1 MSKRQKQN
9 LLRII
14 ASAAVLILAVII
26 PANEWIKIALFMSAY
41 IIAGI
46 DVLYMAVR
54 NILRGRVFDENFLM
68 ALATVGAIAI
78 GEYPEAV
85 FVMVFYQTGELFQ
98 SVAVGKSRRSI
109 SALTD
114 IAPQEATVLRGGEYV
129 SVLPEEVEAGDRLLI
144 KPGEKI
150 SVDGVV
156 LKGESDIDTSN
167 MTGESVP
174 RFVKAGDSVI
184 SGCVNMS
191 APIEIEAQ
199 KEYSDSTV
207 AKILELVEHS
217 AMNKGKYENF
227 ITRFA
232 RVYTPVVVLLA
243 LLVAFVP
250 PVFTGNFNMWVMRA
264 LSFLV
269 VSCPCALVISV
280 PLSFFGGIGAAS
292 RRGVLI
298 KGSNYLE
305 VLSKCSVVATDKTGT
320 LTEGKLF
327 VEEIDGENQKELLA
341 LCASLEKYSNHPVA
355 KAIANCQDTVY
366 SAENVAEIPGKGIRG
381 EVNGK
386 TVLAGSRSLLAEN
399 GVDVPEADGG
409 IFVSADGVYSG
420 RIVVSDKV
428 KKSAPDAVKKLKD
441 MGVKKTVM
449 LTGDSK
455 KGAEFVFRKT
465 GIDEMYH
472 SLLPDEKVKM
482 LEKLICENQSGTTIY
497 LGDGINDAP
506 VLKRADAGIAM
517 GELGSDAA
525 IESSDIVF
533 MNDDLNLLP
542 ESIKI
547 ARKTISIVKQN
558 IVFSIGVK
566 VLVLILTAMGYS
578 NMWQAVFAD
587 VGVMVIAVLNTMRT
601 LKM

>member
-9 LLRII
+9 LIRII
-14 ASAAVLILAVII
+14 VSALLFGLAVLISVD
-26 PANEWIKIALFMSAY
+26 WVKILLYAIAY
-41 IIAGI
+41 LVSGY
-46 DVLYMAVR
+46 DVLWGAVR
-54 NILRGRVFDENFLM
+54 NIFQGKVFDEDFLM

-85 FVMVFYQTGELFQ
+85 FVMVFFQTGELFE
-98 SVAVGKSRRSI
+98 SIAVGKSRKSI
-109 SALTD
+109 SSLMD
-114 IAPQEATVLRGGEYV
+114 IAPETANVLRDGEFCEV
-129 SVLPEEVEAGDRLLI
+129 FPEEVNVGDIVLV

-150 SVDGVV
+150 PVDGSII
-156 LKGESDIDTSN
+156 KGESDIDTAN

-174 RFVKAGDSVI
+174 RFVKMGDGVI
-184 SGCVNMS
+184 SGCVNLS
-191 APIEIEAQ
+191 GPIEIKAE

-232 RVYTPVVVLLA
+232 RVYTPVVVILA
-243 LLVAFVP
+243 LLTAFVP
-250 PVFTGNFNMWVMRA
+250 PIFTGDFTTWIMRA

-292 RRGVLI
+292 KSGVLI

-305 VLSKCSVVATDKTGT
+305 ALSKCSIVATDKTGT
-320 LTEGKLF
+320 LTTGKLY
-327 VEEIDGENQKELLA
+327 VEQVDAENEEEVVA

-355 KAIANCQDTVY
+355 KAIVNY
-366 SAENVAEIPGKGIRG
+366 SQKTCDAVNVREVPGKGIVG
-381 EVNGK
+381 EIEGK
-386 TVLAGSRSLLAEN
+386 TVLAGTVALLEEN
-399 GVDVPEADGG
+399 GVACCENSG
-409 IFVSADGVYSG
+409 ILVSCDGVYIG
-420 RIVVSDKV
+420 RIVVADKI
-428 KKSAPDAVKKLKD
+428 KPTTKGAIKSLKE
-441 MGVKKTVM
+441 MGVNKTIM

-455 KGAEFVFRKT
+455 EGAEAVFVES
-465 GIDEMYH
+465 GLDEMYH
-472 SLLPDEKVKM
+472 SLLPQEKV
-482 LEKLICENQSGTTIY
+482 EKLEQLIKENTSGTTIY

-506 VLKRADAGIAM
+506 VLKRADAGVAM

-533 MNDDLNLLP
+533 MNDDLTLLP
-542 ESIKI
+542 KSIKI
-547 ARKTISIVKQN
+547 ARKTIRIVKQN

-566 VLVLILTAMGYS
+566 VLVLILTVWGYS

-587 VGVMVIAVLNTMRT
+587 VGVMVVAVLNSMRN
-601 LKM
+601 LKTE